1 MFALIITFLGNLFFL
16 AGYIVNPNAFPKAL
30 DSETEKRYIEE
41 YLAGDRSKRDLLIEH
56 NLRLVVHVV
65 KKYIT
70 SGKDMDDLISIGT
83 IGLIKA
89 IDSYKNSKSTRLAT
103 YAARCIENEVLM
115 VLRAEK
121 KLRNEVS
128 LYEPIKNG
136 KGSGDM
142 TYMDI
147 LETESEEVYGE
158 TELRFDIEKL
168 RLLINRI
175 LFGREKTII
184 ELRYGL
190 KDGRQWPQREV
201 ADVLD
206 ISRSYVSR
214 IEKRAVEKLREAFD
228 ESEIKRI

>member
-1 MFALIITFLGNLFFL
+1 MLTFILTILGNLIFL
-16 AGYIVNPNAFPKAL
+16 AGYIVNPNSFPKPL
-30 DSETEKRYIEE
+30 DEETEKRYIDE

-70 SGKDMDDLISIGT
+70 CGKEMDDLISIGT

-89 IDSYKNSKSTRLAT
+89 VESYKNSKGTRLAT

-121 KLRNEVS
+121 KLQGEVS
-128 LYEPIKNG
+128 LFEPIKNG
-136 KGSGDM
+136 KGGGEM
-142 TYMDI
+142 TYMEI
-147 LETESEEVYGE
+147 LETDSDEIYGDV
-158 TELRFDIEKL
+158 ELKFDIKKL
-168 RLLINRI
+168 RTLIDKI
-175 LFGREKTII
+175 LSGREKTII

-190 KDGRQWPQREV
+190 SDGREWPQREV
-201 ADVLD
+201 AELLD

-228 ESEIKRI
+228 EG

>member
-1 MFALIITFLGNLFFL
+1 MLTFILTVLGNLFFL
-16 AGYIVNPNAFPKAL
+16 AGYIVNPNSFPKAL
-30 DSETEKRYIEE
+30 DEETERRYIEE

-89 IDSYKNSKSTRLAT
+89 VESYKNSKGTRLAT

-121 KLRNEVS
+121 KLQSEVS
-128 LYEPIKNG
+128 LYEPIK
-136 KGSGDM
+136 SGRGGGEM
-142 TYMDI
+142 TYMEI
-147 LETESEEVYGE
+147 LETDSEEVYGDV
-158 TELRFDIEKL
+158 ELRFDIKKL
-168 RLLINRI
+168 RSLINKV
-175 LFGREKTII
+175 LSGREKTII

-190 KDGRQWPQREV
+190 ADGREWPQREV
-201 ADVLD
+201 AEVLD

-228 ESEIKRI
+228 EA